1 VDALQVLM
9 APQTQQSRAP
19 ALTGVVTATVIG
31 PVGDNLFSL
40 NYLTMGADQPSAPA
54 RVMMPMAGGKR
65 GTYFF
70 PEQGDEVVVAFEHG
84 DANFPIIIGAVWNQ
98 DDPVPDQADTS
109 KTNNVRTIVSRSG
122 HEVTLDDTSGAEKVT
137 IKTQGGQSLVLDDTG
152 AGTVTLTAMG
162 GTSITMDAVS
172 ISLSASGSTLT
183 LDATGIT
190 LNSPTMVSMMVA
202 PAFMLMTPTTIAMS
216 ATGGIGL
223 VTTGLPLVPV
233 DLGSLVVLA

>member
-1 VDALQVLM
+1 VDALHVLM

-19 ALTGVVTATVIG
+19 ALTGVVTAKVIG
-31 PVGDNLFSL
+31 PVGNNLFSL

-54 RVMMPMAGGKR
+54 RVMMPTAGGKR
-65 GTYFF
+65 GIYFF

-162 GTSITMDAVS
+162 GTSITMDAQS
-172 ISLSASGSTLT
+172 ITLSASGSTLT
-183 LDATGIT
+183 LDASGIT
-190 LNSPTMVSMMVA
+190 LNSVAMVNMMAATGFMFMTPATIIMNA
-202 PAFMLMTPTTIAMS
+202 PA
-216 ATGGIGL
+216 GITL
-223 VTTGLPLVPV
+223 LTTGQTLIPPM
-233 DLGSLVVLA
+233 GSLVVLL

>member
-98 DDPVPDQADTS
+98 NDPVPAQADTS

-122 HEVTLDDTSGAEKVT
+122 HEITLDDTAAAQKVT

-162 GTSITMDAVS
+162 GTSITMDAQS
-172 ISLSASGSTLT
+172 ITLSASGSTLT

-190 LNSPTMVSMMVA
+190 LNSAAMVNMMA
-202 PAFMLMTPTTIAMS
+202 ATGYMLMTPATIMMNAP
-216 ATGGIGL
+216 AGITL
-223 VTTGLPLVPV
+223 LTTGQTLIPPM
-233 DLGSLVVLA
+233 GSLVVLL

>member
-1 VDALQVLM
+1 MDALQVLI

-19 ALTGVVTATVIG
+19 TLTGVVTAKVIG

-65 GTYFF
+65 GTYFI
-70 PEQGDEVVVAFEHG
+70 PDQGDEVVVAFEHG
-84 DANFPIIIGAVWNQ
+84 DVNFPIIIGAVWNQ
-98 DDPVPDQADTS
+98 NDPVPSQADTS
-109 KTNNVRTIVSRSG
+109 AANNVRTIVSRSG
-122 HEVTLDDTSGAEKVT
+122 HEVTLDDTPGAEKVT

-162 GTSITMDAVS
+162 GASITMDALS

-183 LDATGIT
+183 LDASGVTMDTPGI
-190 LNSPTMVSMMVA
+190 VSMTAAGGFTLMSTAIITMTA
-202 PAFMLMTPTTIAMS
+202 PA
-216 ATGGIGL
+216 GINL
-223 VTTGLPLVPV
+223 VTTGQPLVPV
-233 DLGSLVVLA
+233 DMGSLVTLL